1 MLPDVLQL
9 ASTLRSMVIDASSND
24 EWMAFGVIVHQRP
37 VSQCLIISPGAYVIF
52 IEVKEVKGVKEVSS
66 FVALEVK
73 DDTPKLRIRLL
84 TSLTPL
90 TSLTS
95 KDMRNL
101 NNISRCAELFL

>member
-1 MLPDVLQL
+1 M
-9 ASTLRSMVIDASSND
+9 
-24 EWMAFGVIVHQRP
+24 G
-37 VSQCLIISPGAYVIF
+37 
-52 IEVKEVKGVKEVSS
+52 VKGVKEVSS

-101 NNISRCAELFL
+101 NNIKTRK